1 MKPIKFQQATIYKA
15 LNTIK
20 ELLPY
25 CDKNVTLYDKKDKA
39 FVNQQINML
48 WENVKSFPDNSSFSF
63 LRSIRN
69 TFSHLQENLSDEKLQ
84 NLYKQVFPVLPDL
97 KQNLERKLTVDL
109 KNPIKRRFKKFGPNV
124 LGTETERTQLID
136 AIENSC
142 TEKVDNQEQIDFPD
156 NELSKNVK
164 KIINETID
172 SQENRKYIAEH
183 EGLSQ
188 NIQNDLLEWVQ
199 KVDSAIK
206 QENPFVKET
215 QFIQNLKSQ
224 ETKDLEKNFATNEK
238 EYKKL
243 VSDCKVDFN
252 FYQQQLTPKKQENSK
267 KKVVTIDQKTIFS
280 SMFED
285 MEKDLLERKAKWELQ
300 KIDEMR
306 RLFTKELL
314 EKLEKFKKLE
324 AVLHGFITN
333 CGRLWDLTKTDFND
347 YNFDILSEYADIL
360 ERDESLKEFANLLGR
375 QTKEQQKFEK
385 ELRDKI
391 VVTTEYHPQPAY
403 RGQICGVTTG
413 NSISSVLPSE
423 LALLKNPATKNLFK
437 LKFAQKQLLSFR
449 YENQVASERRTI
461 EQEEVEVSVNEKEPK
476 GPIIICVDT
485 SGSMQGTPEMV
496 AKTVTFALAKIAIEE
511 KRNCYLISFS
521 TNIETL
527 DLSDFSNTKPLDNLV
542 GFLRMSFW
550 GGTDATPALA
560 QALKMLK
567 QKAYKNADVLMV
579 SDFVMGTLPQEIDE
593 AIKIEQKK
601 ETQFYSLVI
610 GQTGNQNTIESF
622 NHNWSYNTNDRFSNR
637 HLVENLHSLRSRE

>member
-84 NLYKQVFPVLPDL
+84 NLYKQVFPLLPDL

-306 RLFTKELL
+306 RQFTKELL

-375 QTKEQQKFEK
+375 QAKEQQKFEK

-449 YENQVASERRTI
+449 YENQVASERQTI